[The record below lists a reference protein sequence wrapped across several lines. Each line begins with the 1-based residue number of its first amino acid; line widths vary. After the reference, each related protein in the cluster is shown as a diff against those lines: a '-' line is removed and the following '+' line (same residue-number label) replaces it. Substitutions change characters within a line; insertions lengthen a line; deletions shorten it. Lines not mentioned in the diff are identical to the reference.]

1 MQHKYKLIGDN
12 NSLSLSLSFSLLH
25 VYCVF
30 MFTVCVCSLHRE
42 DQERSKVT
50 SAQSVQQHQTELIKV
65 CKCPPRH

>member
-30 MFTVCVCSLHRE
+30 VYCVFKFTVCLCLLYVCIPSTDMTRRGQRLPVLSLY
-42 DQERSKVT
+42 S
-50 SAQSVQQHQTELIKV
+50 SIK
-65 CKCPPRH
+65 PS